1 MNQPWLIIASIE
13 TLLVVIVVL
22 LLLLGKNWRAKRRR
36 HQEFESLL
44 DDIKDRHEIRP
55 EQLARLFNQK
65 YRLEKPNA
73 QALAEN
79 LILAERQFLYQFVE
93 QQLQQQAV
101 TGFYENLCTLLDSYL
116 NALPHPQQATNPAKP
131 ESLPTAEPETTDAAP
146 EPTDEKPAEYGPPP
160 PDWGDVF
167 D

>member
-1 MNQPWLIIASIE
+1 MNQPWLMIASIE
-13 TLLVVIVVL
+13 TLLVAIAVL
-22 LLLLGKNWRAKRRR
+22 LLFLGKNWREKRRR
-36 HQEFESLL
+36 HQEFERLL
-44 DDIKDRHEIRP
+44 DDIKDRHELRP
-55 EQLARLFNQK
+55 EQLARLFTQK
-65 YRLEKPNA
+65 YRLEKPTA

-116 NALPHPQQATNPAKP
+116 NALPHRQPAADPAKP
-131 ESLPTAEPETTDAAP
+131 ESLPTAEPEAADP
-146 EPTDEKPAEYGPPP
+146 APASGDEKPAEYGPPP